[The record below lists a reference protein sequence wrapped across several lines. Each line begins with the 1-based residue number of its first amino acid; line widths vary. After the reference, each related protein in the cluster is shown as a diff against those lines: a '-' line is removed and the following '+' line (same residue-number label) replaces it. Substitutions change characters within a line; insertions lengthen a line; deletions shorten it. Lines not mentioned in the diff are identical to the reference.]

1 MSISREGTLNR
12 QYHRRQ
18 SGGDEDCGTIS
29 GCASGGDEIG
39 GRGSVGGGRTPP
51 PRMRAGKMMAVKVKM
66 LDDSITLFQVQV
78 KAQGKILF
86 DQVCKQLNL
95 LEVDYFGLEYQDQL
109 GVTYWVDVEKQMNH
123 QIALTSS
130 EPLFLFCVKF
140 YTPDPAQIEEEYTR
154 YLFSL
159 QIKRD
164 LATGLLQC
172 NDNTAA
178 LMASYIVQA
187 ECGDYVIEDYP
198 DHTYLSSFKFVPQ
211 QDADL
216 ERRIMENHKKHVGQ
230 SPAEADLNLLETARR
245 CELYGT
251 KMHAAKDH
259 DGMPLNL
266 AVAHMG
272 AVVFQNY
279 TKINTFSWAKIRK
292 LSFKRKRYI
301 IKLHPDTG
309 CYRDTVEFYFEDRN
323 QCKNFWKKC
332 VEHHGFF
339 RCTSSG
345 IRAKER
351 EKRRIIPR
359 GSSFRYSGKTQKEMQ
374 EFVRENFVKRQSFH
388 RHVRNLHSS
397 MGNVSQSFS
406 AQPLLPL
413 GEALAASEDNLHFN
427 TGPRLL
433 PPQRGR
439 GGSLI
444 PPPVLVSHVSELRL
458 DPLNFDFKEE
468 ENDDED
474 EDLLRRGIVGSG
486 IVHPDYGASAAVAT
500 QPVYSVV
507 DNLYNNERGGKDP
520 AAALSSSSG
529 DLRPGETSLQQSS
542 TLQQTPQTSL
552 YRLNVDDDDDIDEE
566 DEASDDEAEE
576 EVDRCISSED
586 NLSHDSYDLIDKEEE
601 GKKRFVSRNRL
612 PTSVASLPNTL
623 LRKDKNHFEKEFY
636 RQVHRT
642 LPHHYRSDKKERS
655 SPEGI
660 VIYDDFGE
668 GEVYP
673 PPPNPLSVIENNED
687 IQKYR
692 VQYFSLPR
700 NNYDTYFVQQPIN
713 PTFNRYFVNE
723 NAYHSRTLPRSRN
736 APPESS
742 TTMSSGITLPKSLNE
757 ISNNLL
763 SQSVK
768 SNINSTS
775 KENNVNSTS
784 NIGIQEC
791 SSGSSSSHASPRVT
805 RPQTLDFASAKNES
819 AFLRNNIDE
828 DSSSAVSGIC
838 PVSNLPPTHHRHTNI
853 LEYNYASSS
862 DVPQTP
868 ESANPFRRD
877 YIDELEEERIYD
889 VPEGIEGVDKPI
901 VAHRRQSKPSRVVS
915 FAPLNKYHK
924 IQHPVPPPRNDVH
937 GAPYPKLRTQLSV
950 VKPGL
955 RPEISTEKP
964 PPIIATP
971 TNRNLLPMS
980 STESESISARSAPTP
995 LTTGSKNRLLPS
1007 PPEESESSLTVLDS
1021 ESVPAP
1027 PEFASIDSRDNHS
1040 KPAAGLED
1048 TDVDDEEGLIF
1059 SMKTGVAS
1067 VLVEEPPPI
1076 IHQDNAIL
1084 EGIMEEDE
1092 IYEVAIDGDIELEI
1106 VDATSSEMLLKEVIR
1121 VQVNKDEEIPS
1132 QTLSAPPI
1140 FVTEKKVEHSGDS
1153 SSSTTTK
1160 DDGTS
1165 DSAIKMAEMY
1175 VRLGNGSTDNDDSS
1189 VIPNIEDEVVSD
1201 GDRTPEMLKESKEE
1215 EDERTRGKESENSF
1229 NMTTTAL
1236 VFPLKEHPQTVFIE
1250 SEIMDLPSPPL
1261 APSATIIIASSHPP
1275 PPQLSFDDD
1284 EITTEAVTTVMERST
1299 PTSSEIDLSV
1309 IPPPPDEPLNSYIMD
1324 MGVCGSF
1331 SPYQPRALSR
1341 ISERSSFEREEDG
1354 DLTPKIEE
1362 DENNYHTTLSD
1373 QNYSMSDDAN
1383 KSLSSD
1389 IPPAIMKDDS
1399 PGFPS
1404 PPSSLEIHLP
1414 PPTHSS
1420 SSKEARKKKEGV
1432 QEENDPQIEADSF
1445 FLEITPPDFDRSI
1458 LSDDEGEEMDKI
1470 IPYDIS
1476 LSSNELKQGNV
1487 DVEEDNSLSLREEI
1501 EEDSLHHSMEIL
1513 EDVTTED
1520 HFEELRH
1527 EDEEEEN
1534 ITPSPPPPPSPPVP
1548 LQRGGRRNS

>member
-1 MSISREGTLNR
+1 METLDGIRHLDLSNLNLHHADKLLLFVDYSSSKR
-12 QYHRRQ
+12 GRRRKRRTEAESSPGVFHPSFWIPHYPTNILLITFTTSLAFYQ
-18 SGGDEDCGTIS
+18 RLHPFHYNNSGGDEDCGTIS
-29 GCASGGDEIG
+29 GCASGGDDIG

-266 AVAHMG
+266 AVAHM
-272 AVVFQNY
+272 
-279 TKINTFSWAKIRK
+279 
-292 LSFKRKRYI
+292 
-301 IKLHPDTG
+301 DTG

-323 QCKNFWKKC
+323 QCKKLLEEEYEPKN
-332 VEHHGFF
+332 
-339 RCTSSG
+339 
-345 IRAKER
+345 
-351 EKRRIIPR
+351 EKNVV
-359 GSSFRYSGKTQKEMQ
+359 SFLEDLPFDTRVKTQKEMQ

-439 GGSLI
+439 GGSLV

-520 AAALSSSSG
+520 AAVLSSSSG

-576 EVDRCISSED
+576 E
-586 NLSHDSYDLIDKEEE
+586 KEE

-828 DSSSAVSGIC
+828 DSSSAVSGI
-838 PVSNLPPTHHRHTNI
+838 
-853 LEYNYASSS
+853 Y
-862 DVPQTP
+862 VPQTP

-1140 FVTEKKVEHSGDS
+1140 FVTEKKVEHS
-1153 SSSTTTK
+1153 
-1160 DDGTS
+1160 
-1165 DSAIKMAEMY
+1165 
-1175 VRLGNGSTDNDDSS
+1175 
-1189 VIPNIEDEVVSD
+1189 EDEVVSD

-1309 IPPPPDEPLNSYIMD
+1309 IPPPPDEPTQLIHNGY
-1324 MGVCGSF
+1324 G
-1331 SPYQPRALSR
+1331 
-1341 ISERSSFEREEDG
+1341 SFERKKDG

-1362 DENNYHTTLSD
+1362 DENNYHNTLSD

-1420 SSKEARKKKEGV
+1420 YSKEARKKKEGV